1 MQRAGFVAL
10 WVVASTVISPAMA
23 QPTVPQLIAEK
34 PTDIIQE
41 APYDFFMRQGY
52 AAAKEEDYETA
63 ARYFRNALYE
73 VPNDR
78 DALTAYWNMRDALR
92 PQDKPSEALSA
103 YDRYM
108 ERGYD
113 ATESGNYQTALNNFR
128 QALAER
134 PEDYYATQAARNVQT
149 YLNRGQV
156 QAVTT
161 APKFYLNELPYDR
174 YMRLGY
180 AAMQRDDYG
189 IALQQFRRALE
200 VRPNDR
206 QALIAFWN
214 VKDIL
219 ANGPKES
226 LSGTP
231 EAAYDRLMRR
241 GYDAT
246 DNQAYQRAFNYFE
259 AALEERPGDYYA
271 TQAIRNVSSYLNL
284 E

>member
-10 WVVASTVISPAMA
+10 WVVASVLTPPAMA
-23 QPTVPQLIAEK
+23 QSTPPRQVAEK
-34 PTDIIQE
+34 PADVISE
-41 APYDFFMRQGY
+41 SPYDFHMRQGY
-52 AAAKEEDYETA
+52 AAAKEEDYEAA

-78 DALTAYWNMRDALR
+78 DALTAYWNMQDALR
-92 PQDKPSEALSA
+92 PQDKSSEVLSA

-108 ERGYD
+108 ELGYD
-113 ATESGNYQTALNNFR
+113 ATELGNYQTALGNFQ

-134 PEDYYATQAARNVQT
+134 PQDYYATQAVRNVQT
-149 YLNRGQV
+149 YINRGQV
-156 QAVTT
+156 QTVTT
-161 APKFYLNELPYDR
+161 APKFYISERPYDR

-180 AAMQRDDYG
+180 AAMQRDDHK

-206 QALIAFWN
+206 QAIIAFWN
-214 VKDIL
+214 VKDVL
-219 ANGPKES
+219 EQGPRES
-226 LSGTP
+226 LNDTP
-231 EAAYDRLMRR
+231 EPTYDRLMRR

-246 DNQAYQRAFNYFE
+246 DDKAYGKALNYFQ
-259 AALEERPGDYYA
+259 AALSERPGDYFA
-271 TQAIRNVSSYLNL
+271 TQAIRNVSSYLNV